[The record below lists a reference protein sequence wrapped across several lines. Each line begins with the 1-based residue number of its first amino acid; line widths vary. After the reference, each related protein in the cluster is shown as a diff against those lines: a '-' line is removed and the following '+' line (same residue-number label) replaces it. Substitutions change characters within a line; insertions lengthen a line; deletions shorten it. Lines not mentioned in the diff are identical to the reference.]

1 MNATDAMGEGE
12 RTEGKPSPEDGA
24 ADGVRFVRNRADKD
38 SRARF
43 SLGRAFSC
51 AWEGVVYTARTQRN
65 MKIHF
70 AVGAAAVLLGAALG
84 IDAASWAAI
93 VICIVL
99 VLAAECLNTAVESVV
114 DLVSP
119 DYAELAKHAKDCA
132 AGAVLVC
139 ALGAVAVAAAVFRAL
154 RRCSSNASETSEGF
168 SWTTSIPQSAIRSSR
183 GSSRWSGARTRASPR

>member
-1 MNATDAMGEGE
+1 MGG
-12 RTEGKPSPEDGA
+12 RRLHCAHAAQHEDTFRG
-24 ADGVRFVRNRADKD
+24 
-38 SRARF
+38 
-43 SLGRAFSC
+43 GRRGS
-51 AWEGVVYTARTQRN
+51 
-65 MKIHF
+65 
-70 AVGAAAVLLGAALG
+70 ALG

-139 ALGAVAVAAAVFRAL
+139 ALGAVAVAAAVFVPRLAAL
-154 RRCSSNASETSEGF
+154 F
-168 SWTTSIPQSAIRSSR
+168 V
-183 GSSRWSGARTRASPR
+183 

>member
-1 MNATDAMGEGE
+1 MDATNAMDEDD
-12 RTEGKPSPEDGA
+12 RTEGSPSPEGGARDDG
-24 ADGVRFVRNRADKD
+24 RFVRNHADKG

-51 AWEGVVYTARTQRN
+51 AWEGIAYTTRTQRN

-70 AVGAAAVLLGAALG
+70 VVGAAAVALGIALG
-84 IDAASWAAI
+84 IDALSWAAI
-93 VICIVL
+93 AICIVL
-99 VLAAECLNTAVESVV
+99 VLAAECLNTALESVV

-139 ALGAVAVAAAVFRAL
+139 ALGAVAVAAAVFLPRLLAL
-154 RRCSSNASETSEGF
+154 LS
-168 SWTTSIPQSAIRSSR
+168 
-183 GSSRWSGARTRASPR
+183 

>member
-99 VLAAECLNTAVESVV
+99 VLAAECLNTAVE
-114 DLVSP
+114 
-119 DYAELAKHAKDCA
+119 LAKHAKDCA

-139 ALGAVAVAAAVFRAL
+139 ALGAVAVAAAVFVPRLAAL
-154 RRCSSNASETSEGF
+154 F
-168 SWTTSIPQSAIRSSR
+168 V
-183 GSSRWSGARTRASPR
+183 

>member
-1 MNATDAMGEGE
+1 MNATDAMGEGD
-12 RTEGKPSPEDGA
+12 RTEGNPSQEDGA

-139 ALGAVAVAAAVFRAL
+139 ALGAVAVAAAVFVPRLAAL
-154 RRCSSNASETSEGF
+154 F
-168 SWTTSIPQSAIRSSR
+168 V
-183 GSSRWSGARTRASPR
+183 